1 MERIE
6 ALFEELNYPGPDR
19 LKKAL
24 RNRGIPFTKEQVEQ
38 LTKGETVRQ
47 LQQAA
52 PPLKGKVASHY
63 KDYEWQADLID
74 WTSAPSSSESK
85 KKDPTTRDKFILIV
99 QDVFPAFSGPKPLQ
113 PSSLPKCCRPLNASL
128 KEQVYSY
135 RQTDLQLMQ
144 VVSSM
149 L

>member
-24 RNRGIPFTKEQVEQ
+24 RNREIPFTNTQVEG

-52 PPLKGKVASHY
+52 PPLKGKVASRY
-63 KDYEWQADLID
+63 QDYEWQADLID
-74 WTSAPSSSESK
+74 WTTAPSRGSAEGKTTSK
-85 KKDPTTRDKFILIV
+85 IKQKNLDKFIFVV
-99 QDVFPAFSGPKPLQ
+99 QDVFF
-113 PSSLPKCCRPLNASL
+113 
-128 KEQVYSY
+128 
-135 RQTDLQLMQ
+135 
-144 VVSSM
+144 
-149 L
+149 